1 MTDAQW
7 YLWSDD
13 DLRLLLERAR
23 ATGKTAQAEAIASEL
38 ATREA
43 GRVGDKPPEVF
54 DAREKGFLEQL
65 AVLMESWDA
74 ALEGDEER
82 LFLRVG
88 NRPWMAFQH
97 LDAGAIRSA
106 LALGGPPARKDRRRD
121 LPPGFLAPELGGR

>member
-54 DAREKGFLEQL
+54 DARERGFLEQL

-74 ALEGDEER
+74 ALEADDR
-82 LFLRVG
+82 LLLRVG
-88 NRPWMAFQH
+88 KKPWMSFQH

-106 LALGGPPARKDRRRD
+106 LAMGGPPGRKDGRAD
-121 LPPGFLAPELGGR
+121 LPAGFLAPELGGR

>member
-54 DAREKGFLEQL
+54 DARERGFLEQL

-74 ALEGDEER
+74 ALEADDR
-82 LFLRVG
+82 LLLRVG
-88 NRPWMAFQH
+88 KKPWMSFQH

-106 LALGGPPARKDRRRD
+106 LAMGGPPGRKDGRSD
-121 LPPGFLAPELGGR
+121 LPAGFLAPELGGR